1 MKSVS
6 ILCLGLLFGVVFAD
20 ESCRIGETKQGE
32 CELCEC
38 LVLQDGIVDWY
49 CTQKDCGH
57 YYHNRFKRGSE
68 KCPLGDHKI
77 GECHNCRCIAVDGEG
92 GTDWACL
99 QSSCTQKVEVPKREK
114 GECGEGE
121 TKRDRCRSCTCISDS
136 ADSLSKWVCYDSCS
150 RREGNK
156 ELPCKL
162 GTIRR
167 TPCQECRC
175 GFSGGR
181 TFWTCIRHQCNET
194 LRPRNELVRLRR
206 DTTIASDLINT
217 PCALNDSFKLDCNT
231 CYCKSDKTGYLCTSF
246 TCSAEST
253 NSSLAVNST
262 METVTQSVD
271 TTPETVTPLETTT
284 NSNVSSSPQR

>member
-99 QSSCTQKVEVPKREK
+99 QSSCTQKVEVPKR
-114 GECGEGE
+114 
-121 TKRDRCRSCTCISDS
+121 D
-136 ADSLSKWVCYDSCS
+136 
-150 RREGNK
+150 K

-194 LRPRNELVRLRR
+194 LRSRNELVRLRR

-271 TTPETVTPLETTT
+271 PTPETVTPLETTT